1 MKINM
6 QLIDTDERLLHI
18 ENVINTKRKM
28 LLDKQY
34 TLQKIV
40 NQNQY
45 LDGVKEDYA
54 KYYQYISQQKRDQIK
69 SLELLNTYIN
79 DLSSSGELS
88 KYNIN
93 DAKFEQSKILKE
105 VTLIKKGLD
114 SLITNTSNF

>member
-1 MKINM
+1 M

-18 ENVINTKRKM
+18 ENVIENKRKM
-28 LLDKQY
+28 LLDKQH
-34 TLQKIV
+34 TLQKII

-45 LDGVKEDYA
+45 LDVVKEDYA
-54 KYYQYISQQKRDQIK
+54 KYYNYISQQKRDQIK
-69 SLELLNTYIN
+69 SLELLNTYIS

-88 KYNIN
+88 KHNIN
-93 DAKFEQSKILKE
+93 DAKFEQQKILKE